1 MLPGLPFLF
10 FYELVRKVL
19 QSQNIIKPL
28 VLIAVVGNLVNIGA
42 WRITRLWG
50 LTASLITVAV
60 EVWSFE
66 ILATPAGNL
75 PESVLALSTHAVL
88 TNVNVT
94 LYTAF
99 YGIAVAASIR
109 VGNCLGAEQPKKAK
123 MACYFDYT
131 PRLFLDDDESIDL
144 ASKIMAMWS
153 PLDIATGLNAVIH
166 VQGVYRGSG
175 KQKPAAIAN
184 VIGYYGGGISLG
196 AIAADVGVE
205 ARRCTAQ

>member
-1 MLPGLPFLF
+1 MTNVNFFVQIGCPG
-10 FYELVRKVL
+10 R
-19 QSQNIIKPL
+19 
-28 VLIAVVGNLVNIGA
+28 
-42 WRITRLWG
+42 
-50 LTASLITVAV
+50 ITVAV

-123 MACYFDYT
+123 MACYLSLVFAVLLFSRSDYT
-131 PRLFLDDDESIDL
+131 RLFLDDDESIDL

-196 AIAADVGVE
+196 AILAFAADMGVE
-205 ARRCTAQ
+205 GLWWGNRFLALLRPGYR